1 MLCLWSL
8 RSTWNTSFFS
18 FYILLSFTV
27 ALRIAWSPH
36 TDIIDSLYP
45 EFNYKETSDKS
56 KYHSSC
62 FKYTW
67 YPRMMLVDIF
77 QRTSLIQPYEAEM
90 LKENV
95 FLMILICTDFFAWT
109 ENWWHYKLGALDK
122 MLRNLMQTNLVR
134 RITRYMMAVLS
145 MI

>member
-1 MLCLWSL
+1 MLNSHLSSITHKAVDFADWAGVGEWNGIGRIPMQECYKITIRFPHCSCSFSGVKDCILLCLRSL
-8 RSTWNTSFFS
+8 RSPEILHFFS

-36 TDIIDSLYP
+36 TDIIDSLHP

-62 FKYTW
+62 LKYTW

-77 QRTSLIQPYEAEM
+77 QN
-90 LKENV
+90 KEPV
-95 FLMILICTDFFAWT
+95 
-109 ENWWHYKLGALDK
+109 
-122 MLRNLMQTNLVR
+122 
-134 RITRYMMAVLS
+134 
-145 MI
+145 